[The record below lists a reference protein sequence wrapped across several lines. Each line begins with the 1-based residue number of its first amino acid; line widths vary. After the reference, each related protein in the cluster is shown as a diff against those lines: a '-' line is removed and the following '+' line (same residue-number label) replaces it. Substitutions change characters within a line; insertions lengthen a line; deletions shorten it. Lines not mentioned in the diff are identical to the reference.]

1 MNWEITGVIA
11 EVIAAFAVVVSLI
24 YVAIQIRDSSNQ
36 NAAIRG
42 STLFD
47 EFNRMQEVFISTPAV
62 VQLFTKMKTNQSL
75 SPEEDTLLEAISN
88 RYLTQWFSVET
99 AQNRNV
105 IDEQIYRSFCDD
117 VKRYVDDYP
126 QMHEKFLEV
135 TNKYSEMRNL
145 LIFAPIFGKEEKHN
159 EADATNKEK

>member
-62 VQLFTKMKTNQSL
+62 VQLFTKMKANQ
-75 SPEEDTLLEAISN
+75 
-88 RYLTQWFSVET
+88 
-99 AQNRNV
+99 
-105 IDEQIYRSFCDD
+105 
-117 VKRYVDDYP
+117 
-126 QMHEKFLEV
+126 
-135 TNKYSEMRNL
+135 
-145 LIFAPIFGKEEKHN
+145 
-159 EADATNKEK
+159 